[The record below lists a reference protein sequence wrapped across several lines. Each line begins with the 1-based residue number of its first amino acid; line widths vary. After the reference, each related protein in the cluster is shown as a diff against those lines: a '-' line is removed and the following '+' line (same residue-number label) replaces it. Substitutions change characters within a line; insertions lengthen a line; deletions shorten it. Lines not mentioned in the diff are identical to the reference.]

1 MDESFLSVF
10 QCFAGGYIKIL
21 NSNIS
26 ENYTLEL
33 WITIET
39 KMWTILKNLLHVGEK
54 YSQYEFFKNA
64 TCILTNKSGYMAL
77 KVKVI
82 CISIIQRTCNVDLSF
97 YNHLETAIYKSEIM

>member
-82 CISIIQRTCNVDLSF
+82 CISIIQRTCNVDLIF
-97 YNHLETAIYKSEIM
+97 YNHLETAPYKSEIM